1 MKKIFAVI
9 LVIAALFSFSGCMG
23 AGTSVVKATDPADP
37 SKIVY
42 KDYDCNLEGLCN
54 YLDDL
59 GYMVFDYDASK
70 DEAGTATIK
79 MQADMIGA
87 EKGYKS
93 GYNYGNDKWTV
104 EAYYYKDTSS
114 DMYKEAQ
121 SGKITLTEEID
132 NGSFEITVNNQFAL
146 VVHEPKDGGECKEE
160 IIEAF
165 NNFYP
170 DGTPNG

>member
-1 MKKIFAVI
+1 MKKILAMF
-9 LVIAALFSFSGCMG
+9 LVIAAVLSLGGCMG
-23 AGTSVVKATDPADP
+23 TGAKATTATDPADS

-42 KDYDCNLEGLCN
+42 TDYDNSLEGLCN

-70 DEAGTATIK
+70 DEAGQATIK

-93 GYNYGNDKWTV
+93 SFYYGGDKWAV
-104 EAYYYKDTSS
+104 EAYYYKDVTS
-114 DMYKEAQ
+114 DLYKEAQ
-121 SGKITLTEEID
+121 SGTFVLSEEIED
-132 NGSFEITVNNQFAL
+132 GSFEITVNGKFAI
-146 VVHEPKDGGECKEE
+146 VVHEPKDSAERKEA

-165 NNFYP
+165 NSFYP
-170 DGTPNG
+170 DNK

>member
-1 MKKIFAVI
+1 MKKILAMI
-9 LVIAALFSFSGCMG
+9 LVALSVISLTGCFST
-23 AGTSVVKATDPADP
+23 GTKTATATDPTNP
-37 SKIVY
+37 EKITY
-42 KDYDCNLEGLCN
+42 KDYSNNLEGLCN

-79 MQADMIGA
+79 MQADLIGA

-93 GYNYGNDKWTV
+93 TYTYNKGTWVV
-104 EAYYYKDTSS
+104 EAYYYKDTTT

-121 SGKITLTEEID
+121 SGTYKITDEIE
-132 NGSFEITVNNQFAL
+132 NGSFEITVNGSFAL
-146 VVHEPKDGGECKEE
+146 VVNGPDDGDERKAD

-165 NNFYP
+165 KNFYP
-170 DGTPNG
+170 NGK